1 MNVIE
6 QAKTNMQNQQLK
18 TCGIYD
24 GSILEL
30 LSRVPREHFVPE
42 KYREMAFADYRI
54 PLRHQQTMMTP
65 LEEALILQAL
75 GIQKHHTVLEVGTGS
90 GYFTALLASQAKHVF
105 SLEYHA
111 DLTASAQKKLAQH
124 HINNVTLITGDGI
137 HGYLDKAPY
146 DIIVLTGAIETV
158 DKCFHPQLMQ
168 EGKLFAIVGT
178 SSAMEACLL
187 TLDAKGQWTSEKL
200 FETNITPLVNRF
212 KKDSFQF

>member
-24 GSILEL
+24 ESVLEL
-30 LSRVPREHFVPE
+30 LSQVPREHFVPE
-42 KYREMAFADYRI
+42 KYRDMAFADYRI
-54 PLRHQQTMMTP
+54 PLRHQQTMLTP
-65 LEEALILQAL
+65 LEEATILQAL
-75 GIQKHHTVLEVGTGS
+75 NIQKHHTVLEVGTGS

-105 SLEYHA
+105 SLEYHT

-124 HINNVTLITGDGI
+124 HISNVTLITGDGI

-146 DIIVLTGAIETV
+146 DIIVLTGSVETL
-158 DKCFHPQLMQ
+158 DKCFHPQLLQ
-168 EGKLFAIVGT
+168 GGKLFAIVGK
-178 SSAMEACLL
+178 SPAMEACLL
-187 TLDAKGQWTSEKL
+187 TLNEKGQWSSVKL
-200 FETNITPLVNRF
+200 FETDIPPLVNRF

>member
-24 GSILEL
+24 ESVLEL
-30 LSRVPREHFVPE
+30 LSQIPREHFVPE
-42 KYREMAFADYRI
+42 KYQDMAFADYRI

-65 LEEALILQAL
+65 LEEATILQAL
-75 GIQKHHTVLEVGTGS
+75 DIQKHHTVLEVGTGS
-90 GYFTALLASQAKHVF
+90 GYFTALLASQAKHVY
-105 SLEYHA
+105 SIEYYA
-111 DLTASAQKKLAQH
+111 DLTASAQKKLAHH

-146 DIIVLTGAIETV
+146 DIIVMTGSVEKL
-158 DKCFHPQLMQ
+158 DKCFHPQLLQ
-168 EGKLFAIVGT
+168 EGKLFAIVGN

-187 TLDAKGQWTSEKL
+187 TLDEKGQWNSVKL
-200 FETNITPLVNRF
+200 FETNITPLVDRF